1 MSVLALHLSAEGT
14 AEQKSLQ
21 LLRTYHVP
29 NGDSFTH
36 STTRHSSLPYLNTH
50 TNTRTHKIILAETSA
65 SFLKLPISHKALHS
79 SIPVS
84 SPTKPQQLSFCVRNP
99 GRTVGLHPQVSN
111 AAGQPQL
118 PTLHGLCCKRKSQS
132 ADSFHRNIQAKPKTL
147 SSDTNAA
154 ADTTS
159 EKLQQA
165 LNTTGTTTCQHL
177 PVTT

>member
-65 SFLKLPISHKALHS
+65 SFLKLPISHQALHS

-99 GRTVGLHPQVSN
+99 VAQLACILRSATQRVSPNSPHSMGSAASVSPSQQTVSIVTYKQSRKRCHQTQTLLRTPHL
-111 AAGQPQL
+111 
-118 PTLHGLCCKRKSQS
+118 R
-132 ADSFHRNIQAKPKTL
+132 SFN
-147 SSDTNAA
+147 
-154 ADTTS
+154 
-159 EKLQQA
+159 KL
-165 LNTTGTTTCQHL
+165 
-177 PVTT
+177 